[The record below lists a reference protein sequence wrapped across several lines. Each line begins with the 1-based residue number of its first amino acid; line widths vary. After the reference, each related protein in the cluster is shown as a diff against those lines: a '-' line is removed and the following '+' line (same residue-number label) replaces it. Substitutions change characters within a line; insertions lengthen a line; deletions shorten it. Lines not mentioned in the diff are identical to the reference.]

1 MFTGLIEEV
10 GKVVK
15 INMGSSSGTIDIQAK
30 KVLDNSKIGD
40 SIAVN
45 VFPLSFVAVRHTPFT
60 AILSPILEPSRTFFA

>member
-30 KVLDNSKIGD
+30 KFLIILRLVTVLQ
-40 SIAVN
+40 
-45 VFPLSFVAVRHTPFT
+45 
-60 AILSPILEPSRTFFA
+60 